1 MSALIDINASV
12 ATIVMSP
19 RCVNVTHKYLLFFT
33 CCRSQNMKALEI
45 SIGSH
50 FENATSGVSLSK
62 NRLTQY
68 STDNPKE
75 GGK

>member
-19 RCVNVTHKYLLFFT
+19 PCVNITHKYLLFFT
-33 CCRSQNMKALEI
+33 SCRSQNLKAVEI

-68 STDNPKE
+68 SADNLKE
-75 GGK
+75 GRK